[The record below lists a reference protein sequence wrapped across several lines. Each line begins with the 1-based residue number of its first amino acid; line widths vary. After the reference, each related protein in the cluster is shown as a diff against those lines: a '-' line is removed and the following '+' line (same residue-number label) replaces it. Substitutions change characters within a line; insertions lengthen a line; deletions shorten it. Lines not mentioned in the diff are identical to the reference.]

1 MGARCG
7 AIYMLCLAR
16 CDHLVGEQG
25 AACFACFAFALSAID
40 HGLLVLS
47 FDVAEGL
54 VGLWLWLF
62 LGIFCATFSWLFCD
76 PFLGKKNKKKKKK
89 KKKKKNTRQKK
100 VTKTISKLS
109 RVPNLLGDRLIPGP
123 LQRYFS

>member
-16 CDHLVGEQG
+16 CNHLVGEEG
-25 AACFACFAFALSAID
+25 AACFACLAFALSAID

-62 LGIFCATFSWLFCD
+62 LGIFVLL
-76 PFLGKKNKKKKKK
+76 FLGYSVTRFLQKNKTKQDRKK
-89 KKKKKNTRQKK
+89 
-100 VTKTISKLS
+100 
-109 RVPNLLGDRLIPGP
+109 
-123 LQRYFS
+123 